1 MANYIDPDFKPKD
14 LAKLTEELLLV
25 ESYFKEFGP
34 TACTII
40 SGDCDFKDTNGG
52 SKDV

>member
-34 TACTII
+34 APT
-40 SGDCDFKDTNGG
+40 GDHLDVCDFKATNGG